1 VALGARPW
9 NWCPVVSQRVGEEKG
24 YCLTIGPRGEA
35 SLQLSLDGK
44 WEKCTSPEFTLPLR
58 EWVHLAGTYSSGRG
72 LTLYVNGR
80 EAASLP
86 AGGRVEYAREVELR
100 LGMNHQKAKPSNIHR
115 EFGTRPYWFSLDGV
129 LDNVRIYSRALTAS
143 EVGSLHDV
151 GKAAQPPDI
160 KPRRLPSGPQGKGR
174 FGAYYCH
181 LKYYDEWDA
190 LWPVGDHPDVVVRF
204 DQTAARVVF
213 WRGSRYSPAWVSENE
228 LWMADQSVEAW
239 DNAEGCFEH
248 MQDRHCR
255 HSHVRVVES
264 HDARAVVHWRYAPT
278 SAYDHM
284 WRVDEKTGWTCW
296 VDEYYYI
303 YPDATG
309 VRFVSWKNDSLGQP
323 RQFQESLPFTHPGQL
338 PGDVVHADW
347 VTIGN
352 MKGETGKLS
361 FIENPPKVK
370 VKPGLP
376 SDLTIQVY
384 NFKALNKPFIIFEA
398 GNVMEYLFDRDIK
411 ALSRPGAC
419 DHWPVS
425 QNPCDGRTAQTS
437 DHPTHFLGF
446 PISDPPVHEGDGRC
460 WWHGL
465 YGMTTRAFPDVA
477 RLARS
482 WNQPPALRVSG
493 GGATTLGYRKPE
505 RAYHVACPAGGPSGA
520 IDLELAASDAS
531 PAVNPAFV
539 VRGWGEAPADI
550 SIDGKRTPM
559 GPTVRVGYNRG
570 LESTDLVVWLGL
582 ESSKNLRVRIARGR
596 GV

>member
-1 VALGARPW
+1 
-9 NWCPVVSQRVGEEKG
+9 
-24 YCLTIGPRGEA
+24 
-35 SLQLSLDGK
+35 
-44 WEKCTSPEFTLPLR
+44 
-58 EWVHLAGTYSSGRG
+58 
-72 LTLYVNGR
+72 
-80 EAASLP
+80 
-86 AGGRVEYAREVELR
+86 
-100 LGMNHQKAKPSNIHR
+100 M
-115 EFGTRPYWFSLDGV
+115 
-129 LDNVRIYSRALTAS
+129 
-143 EVGSLHDV
+143 
-151 GKAAQPPDI
+151 
-160 KPRRLPSGPQGKGR
+160 
-174 FGAYYCH
+174 
-181 LKYYDEWDA
+181 
-190 LWPVGDHPDVVVRF
+190 
-204 DQTAARVVF
+204 
-213 WRGSRYSPAWVSENE
+213 
-228 LWMADQSVEAW
+228 WMADQSVEAW
-239 DNAEGCFEH
+239 DKSEGCFEH
-248 MQDRHCR
+248 MQDCHCR

-296 VDEYYYI
+296 VDEDYYI

-338 PGDVVHADW
+338 PGEVVHADW

-352 MKGETGKLS
+352 MKGEMGKLS

-398 GNVMEYLFDRDIK
+398 GNVMEYLWDRDIK

-482 WNQPPALRVSG
+482 WNQPPALSVSG
-493 GGATTLGYRKPE
+493 GGATSLGYRKPE
-505 RAYHVACPAGGPSGA
+505 RAYHVSCPPGGPTGA
-520 IDLELAASDAS
+520 IDSELAASDAS

-539 VRGWGEAPADI
+539 VRGWGEAQAEI
-550 SIDGKRTPM
+550 SVDGKRTPA
-559 GPTVRVGYNRG
+559 GSDGARRLQPRPGRHRPRWCGSGWSRRRTCACGSTAAGRNRAG
-570 LESTDLVVWLGL
+570 LYPRRQLMRRIH
-582 ESSKNLRVRIARGR
+582 SSHRRLNSAIRWRSRTSPARLRVSQASAPRSYSSSYSGWS
-596 GV
+596 G